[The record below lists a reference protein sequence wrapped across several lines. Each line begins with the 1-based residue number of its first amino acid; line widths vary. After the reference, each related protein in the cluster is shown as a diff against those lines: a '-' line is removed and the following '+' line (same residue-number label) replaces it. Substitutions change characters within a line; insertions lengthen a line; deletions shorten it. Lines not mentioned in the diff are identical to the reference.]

1 MRPLIFAF
9 LFALA
14 LASDTSE
21 AQAAPRCVNGVCAAP
36 SGGGVGSGG
45 IVHRVFHGGGP
56 VRNVVAAVAERRPL
70 RSLIENRPRLLGRVF
85 GRCRGCE

>member
-9 LFALA
+9 LFVLA
-14 LASDTSE
+14 LASDSE
-21 AQAAPRCVNGVCAAP
+21 AAPRCASGVCAAP
-36 SGGGVGSGG
+36 AASAGIGSGA

-85 GRCRGCE
+85 GRCRGCN